1 MSNKAEA
8 PKGSSWPMETILLSI
23 CLEHGKMFEEIL
35 FFPGFSPQ
43 FVRWA
48 KIMALLAKSGEF

>member
-35 FFPGFSPQ
+35 S
-43 FVRWA
+43 
-48 KIMALLAKSGEF
+48 KIKAEKARDYPRSLRS